1 MEGNN
6 SDGRRRRKEADSVG
20 RKKKKPKRAKSRD
33 GARNPPGAEGLK

>member
-6 SDGRRRRKEADSVG
+6 GDGRRRRKEADSVG

-33 GARNPPGAEGLK
+33 EARNPPGEGLK